1 LSADAE
7 LALARIDEGA
17 KASNSDSLL
26 VLVDGKPVLER
37 HAATPAPV
45 LETMSAT
52 KSVVS
57 LAIGALIGE
66 GRIESLDVP
75 VHSWFPEWKQGRKQQ
90 ITLRML
96 LDHSSG
102 LQNELRPAI
111 EIYPAP
117 DVIKLALAAELT
129 HAPGTRMA
137 YNNKAVNLLAGVIEK
152 ASGEPMDRYVQRT
165 LLDPLGVKAGEWYRD
180 TSGNP
185 HAMAGLAMDARGL
198 AAIGQ
203 LVLDKGRRDGRQ
215 IVPESYIDEMLR
227 ASRLSP
233 DVGLLWMRRVAWVRF
248 RADAESLAMIENA
261 GVSPEFLAK
270 LRPIEGR
277 RFGSPDDLF
286 EALHAHLGDSWF
298 EDWHRELI
306 EPHGIGPWRPF
317 HSEKGPVEAFEA
329 NGSLGQYIVVIPK
342 ARLVAV
348 RQIRARD
355 EHSEADSYPDFTDR
369 VQALADVLAPTAAD

>member
-1 LSADAE
+1 
-7 LALARIDEGA
+7 
-17 KASNSDSLL
+17 
-26 VLVDGKPVLER
+26 
-37 HAATPAPV
+37 
-45 LETMSAT
+45 
-52 KSVVS
+52 
-57 LAIGALIGE
+57 
-66 GRIESLDVP
+66 
-75 VHSWFPEWKQGRKQQ
+75 
-90 ITLRML
+90 ML

>member
-1 LSADAE
+1 
-7 LALARIDEGA
+7 
-17 KASNSDSLL
+17 
-26 VLVDGKPVLER
+26 
-37 HAATPAPV
+37 
-45 LETMSAT
+45 
-52 KSVVS
+52 
-57 LAIGALIGE
+57 
-66 GRIESLDVP
+66 
-75 VHSWFPEWKQGRKQQ
+75 
-90 ITLRML
+90 
-96 LDHSSG
+96 
-102 LQNELRPAI
+102 
-111 EIYPAP
+111 
-117 DVIKLALAAELT
+117 
-129 HAPGTRMA
+129 
-137 YNNKAVNLLAGVIEK
+137 
-152 ASGEPMDRYVQRT
+152 
-165 LLDPLGVKAGEWYRD
+165 VKAGEWYRD
-180 TSGNP
+180 ASGNP
-185 HAMAGLAMDARGL
+185 HAMAGLALDARGL

-203 LVLDKGRRDGRQ
+203 LVLDKGWKDGRQ
-215 IVPESYIDEMLR
+215 IVPESYIEEMLR

-261 GVSPEFLAK
+261 GVSPEFLAN

-277 RFGSPDDLF
+277 QFGSPDALF

-317 HSEKGPVEAFEA
+317 HSQKGPVEAFEA

-369 VQALADVLAPTAAD
+369 VQALADVLAPTAAE